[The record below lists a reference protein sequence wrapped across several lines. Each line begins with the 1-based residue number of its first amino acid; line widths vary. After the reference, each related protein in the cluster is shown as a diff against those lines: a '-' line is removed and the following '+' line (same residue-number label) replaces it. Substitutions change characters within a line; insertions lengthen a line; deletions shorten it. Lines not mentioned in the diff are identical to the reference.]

1 MRSGL
6 RKARAAGRMQIYES
20 RDKNV
25 TVIVDYAHNYAS
37 VTALLDFVDER
48 FGSQHPRI
56 TLVTGSAGNKAYD
69 RRKEIV
75 EAAQHRIDSFIFTAE
90 DTDTEPFI
98 DICMEMQR
106 YITVPGIASTVISDR
121 PSAVTNAIYDARAH
135 ADRFNIIL
143 IIGKGDERWIKDHN
157 KHVPFEGDDR
167 IVERMFA

>member
-1 MRSGL
+1 MLFRSLGS
-6 RKARAAGRMQIYES
+6 GR
-20 RDKNV
+20 
-25 TVIVDYAHNYAS
+25 S
-37 VTALLDFVDER
+37 V
-48 FGSQHPRI
+48 GS
-56 TLVTGSAGNKAYD
+56 
-69 RRKEIV
+69 
-75 EAAQHRIDSFIFTAE
+75 IDSFIFTAE

-106 YITVPGIASTVISDR
+106 CITVPGIASTVISDR